1 MSDCRI
7 IEAVQSIKQGETL
20 TVTGRLFND
29 EAVVADWTG
38 YKVAFMVYSSPG
50 KELLFSSEEG
60 REGVLPVAL
69 NDDGTISFGIPG
81 SQTRTMSGNYYIE
94 GKITKDDKVM
104 VSDKVGAF
112 TVVESRIGA
121 TDRI

>member
-1 MSDCRI
+1 MSDSPC
-7 IEAVQSIKQGETL
+7 IETVQSIKQGETL
-20 TVTGRLFND
+20 TVSGRLFND
-29 EAVVADWTG
+29 ENAVVDWTG

-60 REGVLPVAL
+60 REDVMPVAL
-69 NDDGTISFGIPG
+69 NADGTLSFSIDG
-81 SQTRTMSGNYYIE
+81 SKTRTMSGNYCIE

-104 VSDKVGAF
+104 VSDKVAAF
-112 TVVESRIGA
+112 TVIESRIGA